1 MMRSTQSSEICSVTD
16 FLPKR
21 MLVTGGA
28 GFIGCN
34 FVRHMLAEHDELT
47 IVTLD
52 MLTYAGSLK
61 NLEDLAAADR
71 HSFVQ
76 ADINERA
83 VVDKLLRDHEIDC
96 IAHFAAE
103 SHVDRSITGPQAFM
117 ATNILGTYELLE
129 AARDFWLVERHY
141 EADDCLFHH
150 ISTDEVYGSLGPK
163 DPPFRETTP
172 YAPNSPYSAS
182 KAAADHLVRAW
193 HHTFGL
199 PVVTTNCSNN
209 YGPYQHAEKFIP
221 TIIRSCINQQE
232 IPVYGD
238 GSNIRDW
245 LYVVDHCAAID
256 AAICRGRLGETYN
269 IGGLNEW
276 ANIDIVRL
284 ICRLLDDRRPA
295 GDSYE
300 SLISFVEDRAG
311 HDWRYA
317 IDATKTIDELGW
329 QPTETFESGISKTI
343 DWYLPA

>member
-1 MMRSTQSSEICSVTD
+1 
-16 FLPKR
+16 
-21 MLVTGGA
+21 
-28 GFIGCN
+28 
-34 FVRHMLAEHDELT
+34 MLAQHDELT

-61 NLEDLAAADR
+61 NLDDLDASDR

-76 ADINERA
+76 ADINDRTI
-83 VVDKLLRDHEIDC
+83 VDKLLRDHDIDC

-103 SHVDRSITGPQAFM
+103 SHVDRSISGPQAFM
-117 ATNILGTYELLE
+117 ATNIQGTYELLE
-129 AARDFWLVERHY
+129 AAREFWLGERSY
-141 EADDCLFHH
+141 GAGDCLFHH
-150 ISTDEVYGSLGPK
+150 ISTDEVYGSLGPE
-163 DPPFRETTP
+163 DPPFCETTP

-209 YGPYQHAEKFIP
+209 YGPYQHAEKLIP
-221 TIIRSCINQQE
+221 TIIRSCIEQRE

-256 AAICRGRLGETYN
+256 AAICCGQPGETYN

-284 ICRLLDDRRPA
+284 ICCALDDRRPVRN
-295 GDSYE
+295 SYE
-300 SLISFVEDRAG
+300 SLISFVKDRAG

-317 IDATKTIDELGW
+317 IDASKTSQQLDW
-329 QPTETFESGISKTI
+329 RPTETFESGISKTI
-343 DWYLPA
+343 DWYLEHEDHLTA

>member
-1 MMRSTQSSEICSVTD
+1 
-16 FLPKR
+16 
-21 MLVTGGA
+21 
-28 GFIGCN
+28 
-34 FVRHMLAEHDELT
+34 MLAQHDELT

-61 NLEDLAAADR
+61 NLDDLDASDR

-76 ADINERA
+76 ADINDRTI
-83 VVDKLLRDHEIDC
+83 VDKLLRDHDIDC

-103 SHVDRSITGPQAFM
+103 SHVDRSISGPQAFM
-117 ATNILGTYELLE
+117 ATNIQGTYELLE
-129 AARDFWLVERHY
+129 AAREFWLGERSY
-141 EADDCLFHH
+141 GAGDCLFHH
-150 ISTDEVYGSLGPK
+150 ISTDEVYGSLGPE
-163 DPPFRETTP
+163 DPPFCETTP

-209 YGPYQHAEKFIP
+209 YGPYQHAEKLIP
-221 TIIRSCINQQE
+221 TIIRSCIEQRE

-245 LYVVDHCAAID
+245 LYVVDNCAAID
-256 AAICRGRLGETYN
+256 AAICCGQPGETYN

-284 ICRLLDDRRPA
+284 ICCALDDRRPVRN
-295 GDSYE
+295 SYE
-300 SLISFVEDRAG
+300 SLISFVKDRAG

-317 IDATKTIDELGW
+317 IDASKTSQQLDW
-329 QPTETFESGISKTI
+329 RPTETFESGISKTI
-343 DWYLPA
+343 DWYLEHEDHLTA